1 MFRYSVYIE
10 SNDFILPLVIYADN
24 ERNAGKKGIKLFNKT
39 FKNKERIISVKVKKD
54 LYYFGWYEY

>member
-24 ERNAGKKGIKLFNKT
+24 ERNAGKKGIKLFNKM

-54 LYYFGWYEY
+54 LYYFGWYEC

>member
-24 ERNAGKKGIKLFNKT
+24 ERNAGKKAIKLFNRT

-54 LYYFGWYEY
+54 LYYFGWYEC

>member
-24 ERNAGKKGIKLFNKT
+24 EKNAGKKAINLFNRT
-39 FKNKERIISVKVKKD
+39 FKNKKRIVSVTVIRDK
-54 LYYFGWYEY
+54 YYFGWYEH

>member
-24 ERNAGKKGIKLFNKT
+24 ERNAGKKAIKLFNRT
-39 FKNKERIISVKVKKD
+39 FKNKERIISVKVKKRFI
-54 LYYFGWYEY
+54 LLWMV

>member
-39 FKNKERIISVKVKKD
+39 FKNKERIVSVKVKKD
-54 LYYFGWYEY
+54 LYYFGWYEC

>member
-10 SNDFILPLVIYADN
+10 SNDFILLLVIYADN

-54 LYYFGWYEY
+54 LYYFGWYEC

>member
-24 ERNAGKKGIKLFNKT
+24 ERNAGKKGIKIFNKT

>member
-24 ERNAGKKGIKLFNKT
+24 EKNAGKKAINLFNRT

-54 LYYFGWYEY
+54 LYYFGWYEC

>member
-10 SNDFILPLVIYADN
+10 SNGFILPLVIYADN

>member
-54 LYYFGWYEY
+54 LYYFGWYEC

>member
-1 MFRYSVYIE
+1 MFRYSVYIV

-54 LYYFGWYEY
+54 LYYFGWYEC

>member
-54 LYYFGWYEY
+54 LYYFGLYEC